1 MKSKTRENLMDCVK
15 KWSWLLK
22 ERARERKKAPAIF
35 FPFENKWDW
44 LKVRPQ
50 QGVKIL
56 RSTTTQKNMIQLFE
70 RNREK
75 KASILLFR
83 LTISSQTITSGFIV
97 ELDFSPQIV
106 AFVSKWSKLALV
118 ISHEINVAIYFRLW
132 RMIFPITFIVNNDQ
146 NVGKRRLIQATTR
159 TKRRR
164 RREKINGPQRSAG
177 AKRKRQQARENDEMI
192 DG

>member
-1 MKSKTRENLMDCVK
+1 MELIVEGTCSGKKKSA
-15 KWSWLLK
+15 SH
-22 ERARERKKAPAIF
+22 F

-56 RSTTTQKNMIQLFE
+56 RSTTTQKNMIQLIE
-70 RNREK
+70 SNREK